1 MTLQDVKHS
10 EQDIIVRTLAQD
22 GNQDTGHVEHG
33 KCKLIK
39 LILIGEFF
47 FVMDI
52 Y

>member
-1 MTLQDVKHS
+1 MTQQDVKRS
-10 EQDIIVRTLAQD
+10 DQDIIVRTLDQD

-33 KCKLIK
+33 KYKLIK

-47 FVMDI
+47 CVMDI